1 MVVTILGDNDSLL
14 YNTTVHKPQSL
25 GQFCCTLFI
34 FLQKV
39 FTCFLENFFFILAQ
53 VYFSFFNKNFC
64 FSVFSH
70 GVVVGDKLNT
80 KLRLLVGKTL
90 GVKLGPTLGLTL
102 GILLGY
108 RLGVTLGNKLGF

>member
-25 GQFCCTLFI
+25 GQLSCTLFL

-39 FTCFLENFFFILAQ
+39 LTCFLENFFFILTQ
-53 VYFSFFNKNFC
+53 LYSSSFNKNVC
-64 FSVFSH
+64 SSVFSH

-108 RLGVTLGNKLGF
+108 RLGT